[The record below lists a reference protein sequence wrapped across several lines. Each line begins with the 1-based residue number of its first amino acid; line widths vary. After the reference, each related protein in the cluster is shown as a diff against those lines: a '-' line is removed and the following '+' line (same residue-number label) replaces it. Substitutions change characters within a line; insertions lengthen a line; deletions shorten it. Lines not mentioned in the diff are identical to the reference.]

1 MYTHGP
7 GSNIV
12 PRSATAM
19 TASASG
25 SALAVSVVPSTGSTA
40 MSTSGGA
47 PLPTRSPL

>member
-7 GSNIV
+7 GSNIA

-40 MSTSGGA
+40 MSTAGGE
-47 PLPTRSPL
+47 PLPTCSPL